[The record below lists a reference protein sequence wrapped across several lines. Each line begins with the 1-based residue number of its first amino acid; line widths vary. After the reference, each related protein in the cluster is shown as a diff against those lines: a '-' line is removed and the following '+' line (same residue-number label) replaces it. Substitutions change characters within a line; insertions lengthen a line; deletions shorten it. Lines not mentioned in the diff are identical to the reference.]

1 MVKRLDPKTFVQFDQ
16 NKEVEQKLFLYDERD
31 PTSGESTGEF
41 DFEDQVYLLENP
53 MEVSLTGQVT
63 IPATAIARSFFN
75 CYEWSHL
82 KASFADGWLFIYKD
96 FAPGSDADAK
106 QLMFKVYVMKKKH

>member
-1 MVKRLDPKTFVQFDQ
+1 LVKRLDPKLFVQFEQHKDI
-16 NKEVEQKLFLYDERD
+16 EQKLFLYDERD
-31 PTSGESTGEF
+31 PNDGELN
-41 DFEDQVYLLENP
+41 FEDQVYTLESS
-53 MEVSLTGQVT
+53 MEVNLAGQVT
-63 IPATAIARSFFN
+63 TPATAIARSLFN

-106 QLMFKVYVMKKKH
+106 QLKFKAYNLKKK